1 MTAQANNGRAT
12 RRGNRIARIATVG
25 LFVLAVFYTLYIA
38 RDLLM
43 PIVLALMLAL
53 VLSPVIRHLGRV
65 HIPKAA
71 AALMVVLLACGSVGA
86 IGYAL
91 YAPVVGWFQGAP
103 YNFYVIESKL
113 GVLKKSVEDVKKAT
127 AEAERMA
134 QVTKDENKQ
143 KVVVE
148 DDHSWLELF
157 LAQARYFALQGALV
171 LLLLFYLLAAG
182 NLFTEKL
189 IAVLRKPAHRKQA
202 LAIVEQ
208 TQRDISGYLFTVT
221 AINTG
226 LGIAVMIAMY
236 LLGMPDPL
244 LWGVL
249 AAVLNFVPYLGPM
262 TTLGVILIVAL
273 TTFPTPGQSLIVG
286 AAYMVLVVTESE
298 FVKPIL
304 LGRRFTLNPV
314 VIVLSLVL
322 WGFLWGIPGHPA
334 RDPDPGRVQDPVR
347 QRAGARGDRRV
358 PRQPA
363 RGRAHTP
370 DRRGRALC
378 APGRA

>member
-1 MTAQANNGRAT
+1 MPHIPGGHAMTTQITNGRAT
-12 RRGNRIARIATVG
+12 RRGNRVARIATIG
-25 LFVLAVFYTLYIA
+25 LFVLAVFYTLYVA

-53 VLSPVIRHLGRV
+53 VLSPVIRGLGRIYV
-65 HIPKAA
+65 PKAA
-71 AALMVVLLACGSVGA
+71 AALMVVLFVCGSVGA

-91 YAPVVGWFQGAP
+91 YAPVVGWFHGAP
-103 YNFYVIESKL
+103 YNLYIIESKL

-127 AEAERMA
+127 AEAERITE
-134 QVTKDENKQ
+134 VTKEEDRP
-143 KVVVE
+143 KVVV
-148 DDHSWLELF
+148 DDHNWLDLF
-157 LAQARYFALQGALV
+157 LAQARYFALQISLI

-202 LAIVEQ
+202 LAIVDQ

-221 AINTG
+221 AINVG

-244 LWGVL
+244 LWAVL
-249 AAVLNFVPYLGPM
+249 AAVLNFVPYLGPI
-262 TTLGVILIVAL
+262 TTLGSIMIVEL
-273 TTFPTPGQSLIVG
+273 TTFPAPSESLLVG
-286 AAYMVLVVTESE
+286 AAYLGLVVVESE

-322 WGFLWGIPGHPA
+322 WGFLWGVPGVLLAIPILVAFKILCDNVPA
-334 RDPDPGRVQDPVR
+334 LAAMGSFMDSGSEEERN
-347 QRAGARGDRRV
+347 A
-358 PRQPA
+358 
-363 RGRAHTP
+363 
-370 DRRGRALC
+370 
-378 APGRA
+378 

>member
-1 MTAQANNGRAT
+1 MPHIPGGHAMTTQITNGRAT
-12 RRGNRIARIATVG
+12 RRGNRVARIATIG
-25 LFVLAVFYTLYIA
+25 LFVLAVFYTLYVA

-53 VLSPVIRHLGRV
+53 VLSPVIRGLGRIYV
-65 HIPKAA
+65 PKAA
-71 AALMVVLLACGSVGA
+71 AALMVVLFVCGSVGA

-91 YAPVVGWFQGAP
+91 YAPVVGWFHGAP
-103 YNFYVIESKL
+103 YNLYIIESKL

-127 AEAERMA
+127 AEAERITE
-134 QVTKDENKQ
+134 VTKEEDRP
-143 KVVVE
+143 KVVV
-148 DDHSWLELF
+148 DDHNWLDLF
-157 LAQARYFALQGALV
+157 LAQARYFALQISLI

-202 LAIVEQ
+202 LAIVDQ

-221 AINTG
+221 AINVG

-244 LWGVL
+244 LWAVL
-249 AAVLNFVPYLGPM
+249 AAVLNFVPYLGPI
-262 TTLGVILIVAL
+262 TTLGSIMIVAL
-273 TTFPTPGQSLIVG
+273 TTFAAPSESLLVG
-286 AAYMVLVVTESE
+286 AAYLGLVVVESE

-322 WGFLWGIPGHPA
+322 WGFLWGVPGVLLAIPILVAFKILCDNVPA
-334 RDPDPGRVQDPVR
+334 LAAMGSFMDSGSEEERN
-347 QRAGARGDRRV
+347 A
-358 PRQPA
+358 
-363 RGRAHTP
+363 
-370 DRRGRALC
+370 
-378 APGRA
+378 

>member
-1 MTAQANNGRAT
+1 MTTQATNGRAA
-12 RRGNRIARIATVG
+12 RRSNRAARIATVG

-38 RDLLM
+38 RDLIM

-53 VLSPVIRHLGRV
+53 VLSPVIRTLGRV
-65 HIPKAA
+65 HVPNAA
-71 AALMVVLLACGSVGA
+71 AALLVVLLACGSVGA

-91 YAPVVGWFQGAP
+91 YAPVVGWFKGAP
-103 YNFYVIESKL
+103 YNFYIIESKL

-127 AEAERMA
+127 AEAERMTE
-134 QVTKDENKQ
+134 VTKDEGQQ
-143 KVVVE
+143 KVVV
-148 DDHSWLELF
+148 DDHSWLDLF
-157 LAQARYFALQGALV
+157 LVQARYFALQISLV

-189 IAVLRKPAHRKQA
+189 IAVLRKPAHRRQA
-202 LAIVEQ
+202 LDIVEQ

-221 AINTG
+221 AINTA

-249 AAVLNFVPYLGPM
+249 AAVLNFVPYLGPF
-262 TTLGVILIVAL
+262 TTLVVISIVAL
-273 TTFPTPGQSLIVG
+273 TTFPTPGQALIVG
-286 AAYMVLVVTESE
+286 AAYLALVVTESE

-322 WGFLWGIPGHPA
+322 WGFLWGIPGILLAIPILVAFKILCDNVPA
-334 RDPDPGRVQDPVR
+334 LGPI
-347 QRAGARGDRRV
+347 GAFLDSRPEEERK
-358 PRQPA
+358 A
-363 RGRAHTP
+363 
-370 DRRGRALC
+370 
-378 APGRA
+378 

>member
-1 MTAQANNGRAT
+1 MTTQTTNGRAT
-12 RRGNRIARIATVG
+12 RRGNRLARIATIG
-25 LFVLAVFYTLYIA
+25 LFVLAVFYTLYVA

-53 VLSPVIRHLGRV
+53 VLSPVIRALGRIYV
-65 HIPKAA
+65 PKAA
-71 AALMVVLLACGSVGA
+71 AALMVVLFVCGSVGA

-91 YAPVVGWFQGAP
+91 YAPVVGWFHGAP
-103 YNFYVIESKL
+103 YNLYVIESKL

-127 AEAERMA
+127 AEAERMTE
-134 QVTKDENKQ
+134 VTKEEDRQ
-143 KVVVE
+143 KVVV
-148 DDHSWLELF
+148 DDHSWLDLF
-157 LAQARYFALQGALV
+157 LAQARYFALQISLI

-208 TQRDISGYLFTVT
+208 TQREISGYLFTVT
-221 AINTG
+221 AINVG

-244 LWGVL
+244 LWAVL
-249 AAVLNFVPYLGPM
+249 AAVLNFVPYLGPI
-262 TTLGVILIVAL
+262 TTLGIIMIVAL
-273 TTFPTPGQSLIVG
+273 TTFPAPSESLVVG
-286 AAYMVLVVTESE
+286 AAYLGLVVVESE

-322 WGFLWGIPGHPA
+322 WGFLWGVPGVLLAIPILVAFKILCDNVPA
-334 RDPDPGRVQDPVR
+334 LAAMGSFMDSGSEEERN
-347 QRAGARGDRRV
+347 A
-358 PRQPA
+358 
-363 RGRAHTP
+363 
-370 DRRGRALC
+370 
-378 APGRA
+378 

>member
-1 MTAQANNGRAT
+1 MPHIPGGHAMTTQITNGRAT
-12 RRGNRIARIATVG
+12 RRGNRVARIATIG
-25 LFVLAVFYTLYIA
+25 LFVLAVFYTLYVA

-53 VLSPVIRHLGRV
+53 VLSPVIRGLGRIYV
-65 HIPKAA
+65 PKAA
-71 AALMVVLLACGSVGA
+71 AALMVVLFVCGSVGA

-91 YAPVVGWFQGAP
+91 YAPVVGWFHGAP
-103 YNFYVIESKL
+103 YNLYIIESKL

-127 AEAERMA
+127 AEAERITE
-134 QVTKDENKQ
+134 VTKEEDRP
-143 KVVVE
+143 KVVV
-148 DDHSWLELF
+148 DDHNWLDLF
-157 LAQARYFALQGALV
+157 LAQARYFALQISLI

-202 LAIVEQ
+202 LAIVDQ

-221 AINTG
+221 AINVE

-244 LWGVL
+244 LWAVL
-249 AAVLNFVPYLGPM
+249 AAVLNFVPYLGPI
-262 TTLGVILIVAL
+262 TTLGSIMIVAL
-273 TTFPTPGQSLIVG
+273 TTFPAPSELLLVG
-286 AAYMVLVVTESE
+286 AAYLGLVVVESE

-322 WGFLWGIPGHPA
+322 WGFLWGVPGVLLAIPILVAFKILCDNVPA
-334 RDPDPGRVQDPVR
+334 LAAMGSFMDSGSEEERN
-347 QRAGARGDRRV
+347 A
-358 PRQPA
+358 
-363 RGRAHTP
+363 
-370 DRRGRALC
+370 
-378 APGRA
+378 

>member
-1 MTAQANNGRAT
+1 MPHIPGGHAMTTQITNGRAT
-12 RRGNRIARIATVG
+12 RRGNRVARIATIG
-25 LFVLAVFYTLYIA
+25 LFVLAVFYTLYVA

-53 VLSPVIRHLGRV
+53 VLSPVIRGLGRIYV
-65 HIPKAA
+65 PKAA
-71 AALMVVLLACGSVGA
+71 AALMVVLFVCGSVGA

-91 YAPVVGWFQGAP
+91 YAPVVGWFHGAP
-103 YNFYVIESKL
+103 YNLYIIESKL

-127 AEAERMA
+127 AEAERITE
-134 QVTKDENKQ
+134 VTKEEDRP
-143 KVVVE
+143 KVVV
-148 DDHSWLELF
+148 DDHNWLDLF
-157 LAQARYFALQGALV
+157 LAQARYFALQISLI

-202 LAIVEQ
+202 LAIVDQ

-221 AINTG
+221 AINVG

-244 LWGVL
+244 LWAVL
-249 AAVLNFVPYLGPM
+249 AAVLNFVPYLGPI
-262 TTLGVILIVAL
+262 TTLGSIMIVAL
-273 TTFPTPGQSLIVG
+273 TTFPAPSESLLVG
-286 AAYMVLVVTESE
+286 AAYLGLVVVESE

-322 WGFLWGIPGHPA
+322 WGFLWGVPGVLLAIPILVAFKILCDNVPA
-334 RDPDPGRVQDPVR
+334 LAAMGSFMDSGSEEERN
-347 QRAGARGDRRV
+347 A
-358 PRQPA
+358 
-363 RGRAHTP
+363 
-370 DRRGRALC
+370 
-378 APGRA
+378 